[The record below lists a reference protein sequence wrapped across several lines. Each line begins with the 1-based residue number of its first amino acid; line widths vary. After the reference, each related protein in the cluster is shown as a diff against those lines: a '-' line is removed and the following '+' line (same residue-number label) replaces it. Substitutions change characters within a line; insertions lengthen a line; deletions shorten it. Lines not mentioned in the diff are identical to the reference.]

1 MFKKEII
8 DLVIRQTN
16 YSKETAIEKLNYW
29 NGNHLN
35 VIKEYLNPNFNK
47 KKETN
52 PKTTNQKI
60 MYSIRKYMDDIVIQ
74 YEKRKQLKQ
83 DMMEAMKIEQ
93 EGKIAEEKFKKKL
106 QKEENEKKMN
116 KLKEEENKQKQQTY
130 ENENDGVTLDEI

>member
-16 YSKETAIEKLNYW
+16 YSKETAVEKLNHW

-52 PKTTNQKI
+52 KKTTNQKI
-60 MYSIRKYMDDIVIQ
+60 MYSIRKYMDDVAIQ

-83 DMMEAMKIEQ
+83 DMMEAIKIEQ
-93 EGKIAEEKFKKKL
+93 EGKIAEENFKKKL
-106 QKEENEKKMN
+106 QEEENKKKIN
-116 KLKEEENKQKQQTY
+116 KLKEEEKKQKQQIY
-130 ENENDGVTLDEI
+130 ENENDGVTLDEV